1 MDNSLPI
8 TEIDDHRAAMKAA
21 LRAVGVPKKVIS
33 AIETRAL
40 RTGRKITGQFATNR
54 DPRWELSPD
63 HPQYG
68 TERDCKIILVKLTAQ
83 IFCFD
88 NAPLMPSALSRVSNA
103 VKAIAPQLKEIC
115 ERHYL
120 GHEIK
125 SNSFRD
131 ALLLERFDFHDLVA
145 EGFDPVHGHSS
156 FHIGH
161 EDPTRKPK
169 HTPDN
174 VAWRTKRSNLIQGN
188 MTLRQSRIY
197 FVKLIARYF
206 ELGELH
212 VDGELADSTPIAESS
227 PPDAV

>member
-1 MDNSLPI
+1 MANALPI
-8 TEIDDHRAAMKAA
+8 SEIDDHRAAMKAA
-21 LRAVGVPKKVIS
+21 LRAVGVPSKVIS

-40 RTGRKITGQFATNR
+40 RTGRKITGRFATNR
-54 DPRWELSPD
+54 DPRWELSLD

-68 TERDCKIILVKLTAQ
+68 TEHDCKIIFVKLASQ

-88 NAPLMPSALSRVSNA
+88 NAPPVPTTLSRVSDSI
-103 VKAIAPQLKEIC
+103 KAIAPQLKEIC

-120 GHEIK
+120 EHEIK

-131 ALLLERFDFHDLVA
+131 ALLLERFDFNDLVA

-206 ELGELH
+206 ELGELE
-212 VDGELADSTPIAESS
+212 VDGEVSDSTRLADSTQ
-227 PPDAV
+227 PDDE